1 MPRRP
6 SPLPRRT
13 RRLPRKAWLV
23 LIVIVIV
30 IACVAAFFVIR
41 HNRNHHDTLAS
52 FSDRPVLLGRA
63 QTALRADPS
72 IADVTYS
79 STNDQWDVTPAIAN
93 TNPRDFA
100 RYVCFL
106 LDRAAVAELDTSV
119 RVIDGAKL
127 KATNLDYAAASR
139 GTTTCGDMMP

>member
-13 RRLPRKAWLV
+13 RRLPRKAWLA
-23 LIVIVIV
+23 LIV
-30 IACVAAFFVIR
+30 IACAAAFFVIR
-41 HNRNHHDTLAS
+41 HNRNHRDTPMA
-52 FSDRPVLLGRA
+52 FSDRPMLLGRA

-79 STNDQWDVTPAIAN
+79 STHDQWDVTPALPG
-93 TNPRDFA
+93 TSPRDFA
-100 RYVCFL
+100 GYVCFL
-106 LDRAAVAELDTSV
+106 LDQAAVAEPDTSV

-127 KATNLDYAAASR
+127 KATGLDYGAASR
-139 GTTTCGDMMP
+139 GTTTCGDMIP

>member
-13 RRLPRKAWLV
+13 RRLPRKAWLA
-23 LIVIVIV
+23 LIV
-30 IACVAAFFVIR
+30 IACAAAFFVVR
-41 HNRNHHDTLAS
+41 HYRDRRDTLPA
-52 FSDRPVLLGRA
+52 FSERPMLLSRA
-63 QTALRADPS
+63 QTTLRADPS
-72 IADVTYS
+72 IADVIYS
-79 STNDQWDVTPAIAN
+79 SGHDQWDVTPAIPD

-106 LDRAAVAELDTSV
+106 LDRAAVAEPDTSV

-127 KATNLDYAAASR
+127 KASGLDYAAASR
-139 GTTTCGDMMP
+139 GATTCGDMMP

>member
-1 MPRRP
+1 MPRHP

-13 RRLPRKAWLV
+13 RRLPRKAWLA
-23 LIVIVIV
+23 LLVIG
-30 IACVAAFFVIR
+30 CVAAFFVIR
-41 HNRNHHDTLAS
+41 HYRDRRDTLPA
-52 FSDRPVLLGRA
+52 FSDRPMLLGRA

-79 STNDQWDVTPAIAN
+79 SAHDQWDVTPALPD
-93 TNPRDFA
+93 THPRDFA

-106 LDRAAVAELDTSV
+106 LDHAAVAEPDTSV